1 MEDILNK
8 YYFLLDNLTDG
19 VYFVNNERKIEYWNE
34 AAEKITGFSKEEVV
48 GKYCYDNI
56 LKHVDG
62 CGKELCMNGCP
73 LEETYRDGQIRRVD
87 VFLHHKKG
95 HRVPV
100 VVKAIPIM
108 DKNQKIK
115 GAIEI
120 FSTQVD
126 KIFFEKVAELE
137 KLAMTDTLTGV
148 ANRLFTNKF
157 LEEKIQIFN
166 INRKKFSVGFI
177 DIDFF
182 KNFNDT
188 YGHNVGDKVLKIVAE
203 TILSNLR
210 ADDLVGRWGGEEF
223 VVILQNDTLET
234 LEKTL
239 NKLRVLIEKSE
250 LRYENE
256 PLSITVSIGGAVVFN
271 GETKDELIKRAD
283 KLMYESKELGR
294 NRVSVR

>member
-62 CGKELCMNGCP
+62 CGKELCMNGCS
-73 LEETYRDGQIRRVD
+73 LEETCRDGQIRRVD

-120 FSTQVD
+120 FSTQVE
-126 KIFFEKVAELE
+126 KIFFEKVTELE

>member
-62 CGKELCMNGCP
+62 CGKELCMNGCS
-73 LEETYRDGQIRRVD
+73 LEETCRDGQIRRVD

-182 KNFNDT
+182 KKFNDT

>member
-73 LEETYRDGQIRRVD
+73 LEETCRDGQIRRVD
-87 VFLHHKKG
+87 IFLHHKKG

-100 VVKAIPIM
+100 VVKAISIM